1 MTKLR
6 HNILYFLFALFFSEI
21 LQCFSFAFANVKV
34 FHDTLKNFSSV
45 LFAENG
51 LPSVEISFEEICVKP
66 KKMGFLSCNFA
77 KETILKIL
85 KFKIYADNPISE
97 NLNEI
102 KSRYFTSLVQI
113 EGFVVDW
120 GGKFSNGKL
129 CAQKASFMEGE
140 GLNFRLKNAS
150 LSRDGIDYKFK
161 DAVLTMDT
169 SNVILNADGRCI
181 TLIKN
186 NTRK

>member
-1 MTKLR
+1 MKNLR
-6 HNILYFLFALFFSEI
+6 RKILYYLPILSILEI
-21 LQCFSFAFANVKV
+21 LQCLAFAFANVKV
-34 FHDTLKNFSSV
+34 FPETLKNLNSV
-45 LFAENG
+45 LFADNG
-51 LPSVEISFEEICVKP
+51 LPGIEISFEEISVKP
-66 KKMGFLSCNFA
+66 KKVGFISCNFA
-77 KETILKIL
+77 KETILKNL
-85 KFKIYADNPISE
+85 KFKIYADNPASE

-150 LSRDGIDYKFK
+150 LSRDGMDYKFK

-169 SNVILNADGRCI
+169 SNVVLNFGDECM
-181 TLIKN
+181 TLIK
-186 NTRK
+186 K